1 MDEDTRYR
9 SSSQY
14 RHWSFTPFTLYELR
28 KQTNALAIERNKGAF
43 ARRKAAAESTQN
55 TPGNGTPAGIDT
67 PGDGSGTPMAGV
79 KNGEPTGGEVEFLT
93 VEEELKLLRAF
104 GIKLL
109 EIGDHL
115 KLPTDIKV

>member
-1 MDEDTRYR
+1 
-9 SSSQY
+9 
-14 RHWSFTPFTLYELR
+14 
-28 KQTNALAIERNKGAF
+28 
-43 ARRKAAAESTQN
+43 
-55 TPGNGTPAGIDT
+55 
-67 PGDGSGTPMAGV
+67 MAGV